1 MSSKDQ
7 IDLLLEK
14 GDLLSKILEIT
25 DMENYLAERKLK
37 LRERLEEIE
46 NGNEIKQDDWNMIYY
61 FLETSRDYFNQ
72 EDIKWE
78 SS

>member
-46 NGNEIKQDDWNMIYY
+46 NDK
-61 FLETSRDYFNQ
+61 R
-72 EDIKWE
+72 E
-78 SS
+78 SHNHKS

>member
-1 MSSKDQ
+1 MNLKKLRGLTNMSSKDQ

-46 NGNEIKQDDWNMIYY
+46 NGK
-61 FLETSRDYFNQ
+61 R
-72 EDIKWE
+72 E
-78 SS
+78 SHNHKS

>member
-46 NGNEIKQDDWNMIYY
+46 NGNEIKQDDCNMIYY
-61 FLETSRDYFNQ
+61 FLETSREYFNQ

>member
-25 DMENYLAERKLK
+25 DMENYLAE
-37 LRERLEEIE
+37 
-46 NGNEIKQDDWNMIYY
+46 M
-61 FLETSRDYFNQ
+61 
-72 EDIKWE
+72 
-78 SS
+78 